1 VTARVHQQLALVD
14 QSEVEVGDAPTKY
27 RRLARSAPALVG
39 RVSEAFA
46 NMLLHLSSCKSVP
59 YDTPYRQSGLAQAAP
74 RSSSN
79 LPETRRTPDNVQCCA
94 GSMLAASAVLF
105 GALTIYCASVIV
117 ARMLD

>member
-1 VTARVHQQLALVD
+1 MHRRSTGGWRAAHQRWWVVLV
-14 QSEVEVGDAPTKY
+14 KF
-27 RRLARSAPALVG
+27 
-39 RVSEAFA
+39 FA

-59 YDTPYRQSGLAQAAP
+59 YNTPYRQPGMAQAAP

-94 GSMLAASAVLF
+94 GWMLAASAVLF

>member
-1 VTARVHQQLALVD
+1 
-14 QSEVEVGDAPTKY
+14 
-27 RRLARSAPALVG
+27 
-39 RVSEAFA
+39 
-46 NMLLHLSSCKSVP
+46 
-59 YDTPYRQSGLAQAAP
+59 
-74 RSSSN
+74 

>member
-1 VTARVHQQLALVD
+1 VGGA
-14 QSEVEVGDAPTKY
+14 SEV
-27 RRLARSAPALVG
+27 
-39 RVSEAFA
+39 FA
-46 NMLLHLSSCKSVP
+46 NALLHLSACRCVQ
-59 YDTPYRQSGLAQAAP
+59 YDTPYRQPGLAQAAP